1 MAGFVDDGGDA
12 ARKLARDRALVKSR
26 AVRTD
31 VATGQKHNRMHG
43 QPRLNDLDFEAL
55 KKHVNKPKYSY
66 MDPSNPNS
74 NKVAIEAVTNRFKI
88 PAGLEM
94 FRALVPEDL
103 EQILQ
108 AQKEGKDW
116 KPGVVRGTAGSSD
129 LQSLGKSAMP
139 RKLPNG
145 SWDWVNFGG
154 NNQYANTIA
163 KIEAMEPLRGIQ
175 NVNRF
180 GDISVLNEENLLG
193 PNTRYKLLEH
203 IPATPNTS
211 GMMRFGAYANS
222 FLGPLGFLPQLMQAG
237 DIASGKLVPSYG
249 RDSNGN
255 VTFNLVPP
263 SSQVRNTF

>member
-12 ARKLARDRALVKSR
+12 ARKLARDRALIKSKV
-26 AVRTD
+26 VRED
-31 VATGQKHNRMHG
+31 FKTGQKHNRMHG
-43 QPRLNDLDFEAL
+43 APRLNDLDFEAL
-55 KKHVNKPKYSY
+55 KKHVNKPDYSY
-66 MDPSNPNS
+66 MDPDNANS
-74 NKVAIEAVTNRFKI
+74 NKVAIESLTNRFKI
-88 PAGLEM
+88 PAGMEM
-94 FRALVPEDL
+94 YRALGPIDL

-116 KPGVVRGTAGSSD
+116 KPGVVRSTSGSGD

-145 SWDWVNFGG
+145 NWDWVNFGG

-180 GDISVLNEENLLG
+180 GDLSVLNEENLLG
-193 PNTRYKLLEH
+193 PNTRYKLLES
-203 IPATPNTS
+203 IPATPTTS

-222 FLGPLGFLPQLMQAG
+222 FLGPLGFLPALDQAG
-237 DIASGKLVPSYG
+237 KIWAGKTGGKPIAPA
-249 RDSNGN
+249 R
-255 VTFNLVPP
+255 
-263 SSQVRNTF
+263 